1 MLQVN
6 PTRMELLRLKKRL
19 ALARR
24 GHKLLKDK
32 QDELMRQLGEL
43 VETIKSLREKVEEE
57 VSAAIRKFLF
67 VRAVMEPERMECALM
82 VPGRRVKIGVKER
95 NVMSVKVPL
104 FEKEVEGEGYGYTPT
119 EAPPEMDAVV
129 DILDAVIEDVIE
141 LAEKEKM
148 LQLLADEIEK
158 TRRRVNALEYVLIP
172 ELEETIRY
180 ISMKMSEMERADLT
194 RLMKM
199 KDIIRLSLIHI

>member
-19 ALARR
+19 VLARR

-199 KDIIRLSLIHI
+199 KDIIRGEKGM

>member
-1 MLQVN
+1 
-6 PTRMELLRLKKRL
+6 MELLRLKKRT
-19 ALARR
+19 ALAKR

-43 VETIKSLREKVEEE
+43 VETIKCLREKVEEE
-57 VSAAIRKFLF
+57 VSGAIRKFLF

-82 VPGRRVKIGVKER
+82 VPGRRIKIGVKER
-95 NVMSVKVPL
+95 NVMSVRVPL
-104 FEKEVEGEGYGYTPT
+104 FEKEVEGEGYGYAPT

-199 KDIIRLSLIHI
+199 KDIIRGEKSM